1 MSEENQAIAII
12 PARGGSKRIPRKN
25 IRDFHG
31 KPIIAY
37 PIQAA
42 IESKCFAEVMVSTDD
57 EEIADIAKSY
67 GAKVPFIRSDQN
79 ASDHAMT
86 VPVLLEVLEAYEALG
101 KDFSFGCC
109 LYPTAVFAS
118 SELIIKGKDALLA
131 NNQIQ
136 SCFPVVRFG
145 YPVQR
150 GLRMKGDQVEMVWP
164 ENLNTRSQDLEPMF
178 HDTGQFYWF
187 RKHDLVKEQ
196 RLFMN
201 NSVGIEVPDTEVQD
215 LDTFVDWELAEVKY
229 IRMSRLSQNTKDS

>member
-1 MSEENQAIAII
+1 MNSSIAII

-25 IRDFHG
+25 IKDFHG

-37 PIQAA
+37 PIEAA
-42 IESKCFAEVMVSTDD
+42 VRSKCFSEVMVSTDD
-57 EEIADIAKSY
+57 QEIADIAKSY
-67 GAKVPFIRSDQN
+67 GALVPFMRSGKN

-86 VPVLLEVLEAYEALG
+86 VPVLLEVLEEYERLG
-101 KDFSFGCC
+101 KIFSYGCC

-118 SELIIKGKDALLA
+118 SELIIKGQQALFA

-136 SCFPVVRFG
+136 SCFPIVRFG

-150 GLRMKGDQVEMVWP
+150 GLRINGDQVEMVWP
-164 ENLNTRSQDLEPMF
+164 ENLNARSQDLEPMF

-187 RKHDLVKEQ
+187 RKDDLFKEQ
-196 RLFMN
+196 RLFMQ
-201 NSVGIEVPDTEVQD
+201 NSIGIEIPDTEVQD

-229 IRMSRLSQNTKDS
+229 SRISSLNQKT